1 MVAEAALWAIF
12 LLPLGSFVLI
22 ALIIRPF
29 LNRWPL
35 LAAAATIGALA
46 AATVLAILTLRS
58 VILGHTAVFHTWEWL
73 SFGSAAIEM
82 GILAD
87 PLTAVMLV
95 VVTAVSLLIQIYSIG
110 YMQGDPGFARYF
122 AYMSLFTASMIGL
135 ILSAN
140 IIQLYAF
147 WELVGLSSYLLIGF
161 WHERPAAAAAAK
173 KAFIITRIGDVGF
186 LIAILYLFL
195 KADDFAAAGL
205 NAFHIPDI
213 WQAAQPL
220 AAGGAILGGAA
231 LTWMALGIFAGAA
244 GKSGQFPL
252 HAWLPDAM
260 EGPTP
265 VSALIHAATMVA
277 AGVFL
282 VARFYPVFQQSDAAL
297 AVVALTGAF
306 TALMAATMG
315 LVMND
320 IKRVMAYSTVSQL
333 GYMMAALGMGAFA
346 PAIFHLVTHAL
357 FKALLFLGAGSV
369 NHASGTFDM
378 RYMGGLR
385 RYMPATYALTIIAA
399 LSLIGIIPMSGFWSK
414 DEILLGAWN
423 GNDHLALWINR
434 ATFIS
439 LMVGVAVTAFYT
451 VRMIILTFYGQFR
464 GGITQETHAP
474 LPQPPNPE
482 THPAPDEPTDANQLA
497 VAHDERADFSE
508 PVQAAHDAAH
518 DASLTESPL
527 VTHETADALPEP
539 PNAEP
544 HPAPDEPTDAH
555 QPAAAHDAD
564 EPNAAPHAANQPAAP
579 HAAAHDNAHAPHL
592 AESPLVMV
600 APMAILGLA
609 AALAGYIINPQWI
622 NFLGVPIHWLTAFVA
637 DGLLAATGGEGHAEL
652 PKFHWGIALIST
664 GAALTGAALAAV
676 AYLLPKP
683 GPDGQPQEILRH
695 LGPIH
700 TLISQKYYIDALY
713 EGLIIRRGFY
723 RLFAG
728 MLNWLDRRI
737 VDGAVD
743 FIAWLC
749 RSAGSAV
756 ARLQTGQTQAYAV
769 AIALG
774 TLLIILAFLLAA

>member
-46 AATVLAILTLRS
+46 AATVLSIMTLRS

-73 SFGSAAIEM
+73 SFGGAAIEM

-87 PLTAVMLV
+87 PLTAVMLM

-122 AYMSLFTASMIGL
+122 AYMSLFTASMLGL

-173 KAFIITRIGDVGF
+173 KAFIITRIGDAGF

-434 ATFIS
+434 ATYIS

-451 VRMIILTFYGQFR
+451 VRMVILTFYGQFR
-464 GGITQETHAP
+464 GEITQETAAP
-474 LPQPPNPE
+474 LPQPPNPETHPNADEPTAANQPAQAAHDDTQAPAAHDSTHAPRLTESPLAMPETAEALPEPPNSE
-482 THPAPDEPTDANQLA
+482 THPAPDEPTDANQ
-497 VAHDERADFSE
+497 
-508 PVQAAHDAAH
+508 
-518 DASLTESPL
+518 
-527 VTHETADALPEP
+527 
-539 PNAEP
+539 
-544 HPAPDEPTDAH
+544 
-555 QPAAAHDAD
+555 PAAAHDTD
-564 EPNAAPHAANQPAAP
+564 ELNAANQPAAT
-579 HAAAHDNAHAPHL
+579 HDAHDAHDIAHAPHL
-592 AESPLVMV
+592 TESPLVMV

-609 AALAGYIINPQWI
+609 AAVAGYIINPQWI

-664 GAALTGAALAAV
+664 GAALTGAALAAA

-683 GPDGQPQEILRH
+683 GPDGQPQEILRR

-700 TLISQKYYIDALY
+700 TLLSQKYYIDALY

-774 TLLIILAFLLAA
+774 ALLIILGFLLAA